1 MNTIRYN
8 KAAKNWR
15 EALPIG
21 NGFMG
26 VMVYGSHHK
35 ERLCFNDGTLW
46 SGYPKNYN
54 SEDSLAHLD
63 KVRKLIF
70 DGKNHEADV
79 LCESELTGF
88 YSETF
93 LPLGEILLDFN
104 KTNRSILSRSL
115 DLSKG
120 MKCW

>member
-54 SEDSLAHLD
+54 SEDSRAHLD